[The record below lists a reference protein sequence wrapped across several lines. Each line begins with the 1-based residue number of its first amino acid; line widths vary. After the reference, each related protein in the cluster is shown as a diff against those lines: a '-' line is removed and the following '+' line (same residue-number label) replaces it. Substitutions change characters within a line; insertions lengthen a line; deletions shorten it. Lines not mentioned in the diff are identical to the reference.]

1 MCSFHNFNN
10 IICNISVISQFYYY
24 YIIKIKILQKYELL
38 NIVKL
43 ALQFEEMDI

>member
-1 MCSFHNFNN
+1 M
-10 IICNISVISQFYYY
+10 ISQFYYY
-24 YIIKIKILQKYELL
+24 YIIKIKILQIYELL